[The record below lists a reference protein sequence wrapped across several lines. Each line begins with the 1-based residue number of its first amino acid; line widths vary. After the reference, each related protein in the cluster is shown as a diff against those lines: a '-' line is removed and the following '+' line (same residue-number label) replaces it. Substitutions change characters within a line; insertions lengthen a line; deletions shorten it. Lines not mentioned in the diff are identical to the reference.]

1 VQTIN
6 HFINHYK
13 NGMFTEY
20 DHRKNDFVLVEEPD
34 SSLEYSYADYLKWKF
49 EERVELIKG
58 RIMKMTAPNRKH
70 QDISRELMYHFTSFL
85 KNKPCKAY
93 NAPFDVRLPRK
104 DKATN
109 EEILTVVQPDVCI
122 ICDASKLDDKGCVG
136 APDLVIE
143 ILSPGNSKKEIKL
156 KYDVYEE
163 AGVKEYWIINP
174 VEENVAVLKLN
185 ASGKFE
191 GARLYATDDIIYANA
206 VEGLAI
212 HLSDIFS
219 NE

>member
-1 VQTIN
+1 
-6 HFINHYK
+6 
-13 NGMFTEY
+13 MFTEY
-20 DHRKNDFVLVEEPD
+20 DPGKNEFLLVEEPD

-70 QDISRELMYHFTSFL
+70 QDVSGNLFFTIKKFL
-85 KNKPCKAY
+85 GGKKCSVYA
-93 NAPFDVRLPRK
+93 APFDVRLPRK
-104 DKATN
+104 HKATN

-122 ICDASKLDDKGCVG
+122 ICDTSKLDDKGCIG

-156 KYDVYEE
+156 KYEVYEE

-174 VEENVAVLKLN
+174 VEENVAVLTLN

-191 GARLYATDDIIYANA
+191 GAKLYATDDIIYTHA